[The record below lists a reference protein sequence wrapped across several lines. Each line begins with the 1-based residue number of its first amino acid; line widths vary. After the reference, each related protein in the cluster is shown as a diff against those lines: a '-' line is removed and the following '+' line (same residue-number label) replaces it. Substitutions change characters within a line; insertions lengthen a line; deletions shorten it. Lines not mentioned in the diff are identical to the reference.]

1 MRCQYGA
8 VSDSSAPVRVDKW
21 VWAVRLAKTRAIA
34 HDLVTGGLV
43 RVNGR
48 SAKPSKEVAPG
59 DRVDVTQGYVRRS
72 VIVLGTAE
80 RRVSAPQAALLYE
93 ETAESR
99 ERREQQAAA
108 RRLEWPAGAVGGPRP
123 TKRDR
128 RRFDRTAGPRR
139 RSG

>member
-1 MRCQYGA
+1 
-8 VSDSSAPVRVDKW
+8 VRVDKW

-48 SAKPSKEVAPG
+48 SAKPSKEVGPG
-59 DRVDVTQGYVRRS
+59 DQVDVTQGYVRRS
-72 VIVLGTAE
+72 VVVLGTAE

-99 ERREQQAAA
+99 ERRERQAAE
-108 RRLEWPAGAVGGPRP
+108 RRLEFGSGPIGGPRP

-139 RSG
+139 RGG

>member
-1 MRCQYGA
+1 
-8 VSDSSAPVRVDKW
+8 VRVDKW
-21 VWAVRLAKTRAIA
+21 VWAARLAKTRAIA

-59 DRVDVTQGYVRRS
+59 DRVDVTYGSVRKS
-72 VIVLGTAE
+72 VVVLGTAE

-93 ETAESR
+93 ETPESR
-99 ERREQQAAA
+99 ERRERQAEE
-108 RRLEWPAGAVGGPRP
+108 RRLAWPGGPLGGPRP

-128 RRFDRTAGPRR
+128 RRFDRTSGTRR
-139 RSG
+139 RGA

>member
-1 MRCQYGA
+1 MSEA
-8 VSDSSAPVRVDKW
+8 SAPVRVDKW
-21 VWAVRLAKTRAIA
+21 IWAARLAKTRAIA

-48 SAKPSKEVAPG
+48 SAKPSKEVGPG
-59 DRVDVTQGYVRRS
+59 DRVDVVQGYVRKS
-72 VIVLGTAE
+72 VVVLGTAE

-99 ERREQQAAA
+99 ERRERQAEE
-108 RRLEWPAGAVGGPRP
+108 RRLTWPAGAVGGPRP

>member
-1 MRCQYGA
+1 
-8 VSDSSAPVRVDKW
+8 VSEASAPVRVDKW

-48 SAKPSKEVAPG
+48 SAKPSKEVGPG
-59 DRVDVTQGYVRRS
+59 DRVDVVQGYVRKS
-72 VIVLGTAE
+72 VVVLGTAE

-99 ERREQQAAA
+99 ERRERQAEE
-108 RRLEWPAGAVGGPRP
+108 RRLAWPAGAVGGPRP

-128 RRFDRTAGPRR
+128 RRFDRTSGARR
-139 RSG
+139 RGT